1 MILESTLES
10 HQMRQ
15 NNQALE
21 WWRDQSYVAG
31 GDEWMTIRCI
41 SLLQQ
46 DPARHAQEHTQWEGV
61 VEGKEEGNRKG
72 KHDREMKT
80 RDNKTDTGLC

>member
-15 NNQALE
+15 NNRALE
-21 WWRDQSYVAG
+21 WWRDQGYVAG

-46 DPARHAQEHTQWEGV
+46 EPARHTQEHTQWEGV
-61 VEGKEEGNRKG
+61 VEGKGWRKQE
-72 KHDREMKT
+72 R
-80 RDNKTDTGLC
+80 